1 MVVVVLTAG
10 GALLALR
17 AYNKTKEQNPDRLDQ
32 SLRGIRQQAGVMAA
46 ICGSI
51 FTVIAALEKAKIIGN
66 TPAASNNNSS
76 SSDRPWGRARRI
88 VDLVDE
94 VV

>member
-17 AYNKTKEQNPDRLDQ
+17 AYNRTRETDPARLERA
-32 SLRGIRQQAGVMAA
+32 LTGIKQQAGVMAA
-46 ICGSI
+46 ICTAVFGVITALQHAKLVVQGSHY
-51 FTVIAALEKAKIIGN
+51 TEKVK
-66 TPAASNNNSS
+66 
-76 SSDRPWGRARRI
+76 WGSGKQAERI

-94 VV
+94 MV